1 MPKTCGCTM
10 SESPEMALFAAIVV
24 SRTSIGRYGE
34 VRARRAE
41 TAEEAGSLE
50 LRNSWAG
57 KFGGVI

>member
-1 MPKTCGCTM
+1 M
-10 SESPEMALFAAIVV
+10 SGSPETAPFAAIVV

-34 VRARRAE
+34 VRVRRAE
-41 TAEEAGSLE
+41 TAGEVGSPE

>member
-1 MPKTCGCTM
+1 M
-10 SESPEMALFAAIVV
+10 SGSRETALFAVIVV

-34 VRARRAE
+34 ARVRRAE
-41 TAEEAGSLE
+41 IAGEAGSPE